1 MLYRY
6 ELTCDGERQDV
17 GFMTGLSELE
27 TNGRNYD
34 HLLDAFRGLPVPRL
48 PPGRYLSFFTEKG
61 MDAFKDGIK
70 ELIDAYYDD
79 GLFEVMEC
87 IIDTELLSADDV
99 VYEDDFQAAVK
110 ESVVH
115 GMGHITPQVHADSV
129 RKKG

>member
-1 MLYRY
+1 
-6 ELTCDGERQDV
+6 
-17 GFMTGLSELE
+17 
-27 TNGRNYD
+27 
-34 HLLDAFRGLPVPRL
+34 
-48 PPGRYLSFFTEKG
+48 